1 MADAVRYALDR
12 GAVLVAAAGNDGLQ
26 DAMYPAAYPGVI
38 SVAATDEGDKL
49 YSWSNYG
56 AKVQLAA
63 PGCNT
68 APLLGSG
75 RAYFCGT
82 SSATPMVAGIVALAL
97 SANAASTRAEI
108 GQALERSAVRIQGVR
123 SGRVDAAGT
132 IAAFAQAP
140 VRATTSSRL
149 RAGQPRLRSFVAG
162 AGPFSALLTAAGT
175 GALTLVL
182 LDERG
187 KKLAAVSGRSS
198 LNLRRT
204 LSAGKY
210 TLRISSR
217 TSTQYRLQLEYV
229 RPG

>member
-1 MADAVRYALDR
+1 M
-12 GAVLVAAAGNDGLQ
+12 
-26 DAMYPAAYPGVI
+26 
-38 SVAATDEGDKL
+38 
-49 YSWSNYG
+49 
-56 AKVQLAA
+56 
-63 PGCNT
+63 
-68 APLLGSG
+68 
-75 RAYFCGT
+75 
-82 SSATPMVAGIVALAL
+82 
-97 SANAASTRAEI
+97 
-108 GQALERSAVRIQGVR
+108 
-123 SGRVDAAGT
+123 
-132 IAAFAQAP
+132 
-140 VRATTSSRL
+140 SSRL